1 MGFMPQFSAIHQKNT
16 AFGDAVRMRVNE
28 YMKANQLSK
37 FAHKGMIWKTLFL
50 TVFYLMVFL
59 FLLWNPLQSV
69 AWVFL
74 CYCLLGLLLG
84 VIGMNIMHDKVHGAY
99 TESKGWNFLLEIP
112 IFLIGLES
120 KIWHIEHNVLHHN
133 FTNVEGM
140 DHDIHHRFVFRFS
153 ENQPKRWFHR
163 FQHLYAPFIY
173 GMLLFEWLTI
183 KDFVKVIQYRKR
195 RLIQTDKEA
204 LRLFVQI
211 LLKKT
216 AFHVIFLGIPLFA
229 LNVNPWLISL
239 GYASML
245 VCGGF
250 FMTMVFQLAHIVPD
264 VRFVPNNQESI
275 EENWFVYQLQTTS
288 NFANHQA
295 MVSTLIGGL
304 NYQIEHHLFPSICH
318 VHYPKIAPIVK
329 KTADEFGVPYHALPT
344 VGSAIRAHFKL
355 LKSLGK

>member
-1 MGFMPQFSAIHQKNT
+1 
-16 AFGDAVRMRVNE
+16 
-28 YMKANQLSK
+28 
-37 FAHKGMIWKTLFL
+37 
-50 TVFYLMVFL
+50 
-59 FLLWNPLQSV
+59 
-69 AWVFL
+69 
-74 CYCLLGLLLG
+74 
-84 VIGMNIMHDKVHGAY
+84 
-99 TESKGWNFLLEIP
+99 
-112 IFLIGLES
+112 
-120 KIWHIEHNVLHHN
+120 
-133 FTNVEGM
+133 M

-183 KDFVKVIQYRKR
+183 KDFVKVIQYRRR

-204 LRLFVQI
+204 MILFVQI